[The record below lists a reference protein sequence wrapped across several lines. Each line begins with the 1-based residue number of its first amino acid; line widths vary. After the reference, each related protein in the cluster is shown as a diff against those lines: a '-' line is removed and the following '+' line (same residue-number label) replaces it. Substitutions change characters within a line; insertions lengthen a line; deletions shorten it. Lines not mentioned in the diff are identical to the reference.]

1 MTQAVPAKPEVK
13 FKERRQRCPS
23 LRDEAN
29 LQEKSE
35 MDAADWLGVVSRIL
49 HVGTAIVLV
58 GGAAFLRFALLPA
71 AVASLTDEEHARLR
85 QAVLARWGK
94 FVHSG
99 IAILLFSGAYNF
111 VRAIWALRD
120 AGVRDPLY
128 HALIGIKILL
138 AMGVF
143 FVASVLVG
151 RSAKFEAWR
160 KQAAKWLTINL
171 VLALLVVS
179 ISGFLKV
186 RGLPKAASPVPPAPA
201 EQPVER

>member
-1 MTQAVPAKPEVK
+1 
-13 FKERRQRCPS
+13 
-23 LRDEAN
+23 
-29 LQEKSE
+29 

>member
-1 MTQAVPAKPEVK
+1 
-13 FKERRQRCPS
+13 
-23 LRDEAN
+23 
-29 LQEKSE
+29 
-35 MDAADWLGVVSRIL
+35 MDGVDVLGVVSRIL

-71 AVASLTDEEHARLR
+71 AVAALSEEEHARLR

-94 FVHSG
+94 FVHAG
-99 IAILLFSGAYNF
+99 IAILLFSGVYNF
-111 VRAIWALRD
+111 LRAIWALRE

-128 HALIGIKILL
+128 HALIGTKILL

-151 RSAKFEAWR
+151 RSAKFDAWR

-171 VLALLVVS
+171 VLALLIVT

-186 RGLPKAASPVPPAPA
+186 RGLPKPVPFPAPA
-201 EQPVER
+201 QSN